1 MQKNNFGKWL
11 ALTALGVAVSVL
23 PPMLAVLAYFP
34 AWVAEG
40 GEHVFSGFTAFLL
53 IVAALPIYRTMK
65 KLLASPS
72 AWVMWLVAFLA
83 FLLLSNIAEEMTVI
97 SFVGL
102 ISNIAGAIAFKL
114 SKRYKDSDGETA

>member
-11 ALTALGVAVSVL
+11 ALTALGAAVSVL

-40 GEHVFSGFTAFLL
+40 GEAVLSGFTAFLL
-53 IVAALPIYRTMK
+53 IIAALPIFRTMK

-72 AWVMWLVAFLA
+72 AWVMWLIAFLV
-83 FLLLSNIAEEMTVI
+83 FLLLSNIASEMTVI

-102 ISNIAGAIAFKL
+102 IANVIGAIIFRLA
-114 SKRYKDSDGETA
+114 KRYKDRDGEEV